1 MLRSELRILPM
12 CAMGGRTFPM
22 LIALAVALLIPGAV
36 AQAQVRPDIF
46 PDADDFARE
55 FQQAREGQQ
64 KQFVDFC
71 RMYAEM
77 AEEEIA
83 ARKTRRDDVAAELEK
98 IQAGITDARQK
109 ATAATRETQAA
120 RRAQRDREAAILAEQ
135 SADSPYGVA
144 QAELQ
149 RARDDQDRI
158 ILKTL
163 GLPARSGSVTEQ
175 QRGAERSKY
184 TASQKSRLKAS
195 PECDAAG
202 ERVTTA
208 LKAANEEKKKL
219 LEADKEYQA
228 ITARVAAAV
237 EAEDSAEATAKA
249 AGLDVSRVR
258 KELKASDS
266 ALAAARKV
274 LAQADAALAQAGAP
288 REKKK

>member
-1 MLRSELRILPM
+1 MLRSERRSIPFF
-12 CAMGGRTFPM
+12 AFRSRTAACCM
-22 LIALAVALLIPGAV
+22 ALAVACLAPGAV
-36 AQAQVRPDIF
+36 AQAQVRPDVF

-55 FQQAREGQQ
+55 FQKARDGQQ

-71 RMYAEM
+71 RQYAEM

-83 ARKTRRDDVAAELEK
+83 ARKTKRDDLAAELEK
-98 IQAGITDARQK
+98 IQSAIADTRQK
-109 ATAATRETQAA
+109 ATAASKETQAA

-144 QAELQ
+144 QTELQ

-195 PECDAAG
+195 PECDAAS

-208 LKAANEEKKKL
+208 LRAANEEKKKL

-228 ITARVAAAV
+228 IATRVAAAV
-237 EAEDSAEATAKA
+237 EAEDSAEAAAKA
-249 AGLDVSRVR
+249 AGLDVNRVR
-258 KELKASDS
+258 KDLKASDS

-274 LAQADAALAQAGAP
+274 LAQADAALAQLGAP
-288 REKKK
+288 REKK